1 MVRRFD
7 AQRPDRPPRADR
19 KRPSCVPGR
28 PGRRVGLTRM
38 CNSAPPRLLER
49 GSRSRSRGRSLI
61 GDSNLSPISGSRQ
74 RRPRAILNVSSGSTV
89 VCVYSQNRSLLRSW
103 ESVSVTSGA
112 SVRQGACPERDP
124 QRALPVPG
132 TDSKRELVETNC
144 CGPACLSVGSV
155 LVWLRSVQQEDRG
168 RLDLSHARPA
178 SIFEEG
184 YVSQPVTWSRR
195 PLVTQRDAN

>member
-1 MVRRFD
+1 M
-7 AQRPDRPPRADR
+7 
-19 KRPSCVPGR
+19 
-28 PGRRVGLTRM
+28 
-38 CNSAPPRLLER
+38 
-49 GSRSRSRGRSLI
+49 

-74 RRPRAILNVSSGSTV
+74 RRPRSILDVSSESTV
-89 VCVYSQNRSLLRSW
+89 VCVYSQNRSQLRSW
-103 ESVSVTSGA
+103 ESVSVICGA
-112 SVRQGACPERDP
+112 SVREGACPERDP

-178 SIFEEG
+178 SPFEEV
-184 YVSQPVTWSRR
+184 VSEPASHVQQTTLSDVAGCELSQAVVNDHGMPIGCIRGSRWAFSCKAQASPR
-195 PLVTQRDAN
+195 PFAFLLREAHLGVGADAADKLHIRP